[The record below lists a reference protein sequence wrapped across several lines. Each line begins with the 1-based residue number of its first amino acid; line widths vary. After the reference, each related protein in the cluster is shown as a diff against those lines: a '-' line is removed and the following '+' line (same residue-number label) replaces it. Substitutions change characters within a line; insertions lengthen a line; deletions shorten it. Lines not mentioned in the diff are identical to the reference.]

1 MPTINNNAAETN
13 VYENL
18 GLTRPQQSNS
28 TNDLGQADFLKL
40 LTEQLAHQDP
50 TSPTDNKEFIA
61 QMAQFSSVD
70 SLQSLER
77 KFDDLS
83 TSLTSTQA
91 LQASTM
97 VGRDVIV
104 PGNVAFN
111 SGNGIGG
118 KMHID
123 GNATNVKVEIV
134 DANNQVVDSFDMGD
148 QSGDVS
154 FYWDGKSA
162 DGQHFPEGHYF
173 IRARG
178 EVFGQGEQFNTSVV
192 AKVESVNFSQ
202 SGQGIMLNL
211 FQLGMVDL
219 KDVKEIG

>member
-1 MPTINNNAAETN
+1 MPTINSNATETD
-13 VYENL
+13 VYERL
-18 GLTRPQQSNS
+18 GLTRPQQGGSN
-28 TNDLGQADFLKL
+28 NDLGQADFLKL

-50 TSPTDNKEFIA
+50 TAPTDNKEFIA

-111 SGNGIGG
+111 SGNGVGG
-118 KMHID
+118 KMHIE
-123 GNATNVKVEIV
+123 GNAANVQVEIV
-134 DANNQVVDSFDMGD
+134 DSNNQVVDSFYMGD

-154 FYWDGKSA
+154 FYWDGK
-162 DGQHFPEGHYF
+162 DENGQPFPEGHYF
-173 IRARG
+173 IRASG
-178 EVFGQGEQFNTSVV
+178 EVFGQGEQFATSVV

-211 FQLGMVDL
+211 FQLGSIDL
-219 KDVKEIG
+219 KEVKEIG

>member
-1 MPTINNNAAETN
+1 MPTINNNATDTN
-13 VYENL
+13 VYERL
-18 GLTRPQQSNS
+18 GLTRPQQGSS
-28 TNDLGQADFLKL
+28 SNDLGQADFLKL

-50 TSPTDNKEFIA
+50 TAPTDNKEFIA

-118 KMHID
+118 KMHIE
-123 GNATNVKVEIV
+123 GNAANVKVDIV
-134 DANNQVVDSFDMGD
+134 DSNNQIVDSFYMGD

-154 FYWDGKSA
+154 FYWDGKDES
-162 DGQHFPEGHYF
+162 GEPFPEGHYF
-173 IRARG
+173 IRASG
-178 EVFGQGEQFNTSVV
+178 EVFGQGEQFSTSVV

-211 FQLGMVDL
+211 FQLGAIDL